1 MAERPRGVVVTPE
14 GEASDLLATAG
25 PAIAD
30 ALAAGVA
37 PAAIVTTLAAGVAP
51 GAMAAAL
58 VAVGFTPRVAVALAA
73 KATPAI
79 AVALQNAGEDIAEI
93 DQGSEEAA
101 SALAAV
107 KVAAASAAHTD
118 PATVSV
124 GKEGRVTL
132 PVRIRELLGL
142 KEGDQLVL
150 DVDREQGSIRLRPAV
165 TVPRQLTWVYT
176 QEHLSQLARALADVA
191 QGRVSEPSEEEV
203 AELFGDPQPDEV
215 SERVK

>member
-1 MAERPRGVVVTPE
+1 MAERPRGAVVTPE
-14 GEASDLLATAG
+14 GEASELLATVA
-25 PAIAD
+25 PMIAD

-37 PAAIVTTLAAGVAP
+37 PQAIVTTLAAGVAP
-51 GAMAAAL
+51 GAMTAAL
-58 VAVGFTPRVAVALAA
+58 IAVGYTPRVAVALAA
-73 KATPAI
+73 KAAPAI
-79 AVALQNAGEDIAEI
+79 TAALQDAGEGITEI
-93 DQGSEEAA
+93 DQGPEEAA

-118 PATVSV
+118 PAIVSV

-132 PVRIRELLGL
+132 PARIRELLDL
-142 KEGDQLVL
+142 EEGDRLVL

-165 TVPRQLTWVYT
+165 TVPRQLAWVYT

-203 AELFGDPQPDEV
+203 TDLLGEPQPDEV
-215 SERVK
+215 LEKGK